1 MALHTLLYVN
11 NRGLAEDFAEIKANF
26 VSKHAPTM
34 KQDLQTAIYPSPIG
48 PLLLEADCQGLCRC
62 SWADDTSQMQ
72 MPHLASVNDTT
83 TAVIMADT
91 KRQLDEYFAGSR
103 SRFQLPLHITGTT
116 FQKQVWQALAAIPY
130 GTTRAYGE
138 VARAIGR
145 PTASRAVAGACHANP
160 VAVIIPC
167 HRVIGANGKLVG
179 YAGGVTRKLYLIENE
194 RR

>member
-1 MALHTLLYVN
+1 
-11 NRGLAEDFAEIKANF
+11 
-26 VSKHAPTM
+26 M

-48 PLLLEADCQGLCRC
+48 PLLLEADSQGLCRC

-167 HRVIGANGKLVG
+167 HRVIGANGKPVG
-179 YAGGVTRKLYLIENE
+179 YAGGVARKLYLIENE

>member
-1 MALHTLLYVN
+1 
-11 NRGLAEDFAEIKANF
+11 
-26 VSKHAPTM
+26 M

-48 PLLLEADCQGLCRC
+48 PLLLEADSQGLCRC
-62 SWADDTSQMQ
+62 TWTDDTSQMQ

-103 SRFQLPLHITGTT
+103 SCFHLPLHITGTK
-116 FQKQVWQALAAIPY
+116 FQKQVWQALATIPY

-167 HRVIGANGKLVG
+167 HRVIGANGKPVG
-179 YAGGVTRKLYLIENE
+179 YAGGLDRKLYLLEKE